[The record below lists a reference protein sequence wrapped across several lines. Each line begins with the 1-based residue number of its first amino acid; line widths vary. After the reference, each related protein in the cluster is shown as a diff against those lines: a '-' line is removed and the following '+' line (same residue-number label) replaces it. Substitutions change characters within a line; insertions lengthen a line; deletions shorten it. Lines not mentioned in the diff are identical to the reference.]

1 MRSNIFGLAVLALLA
16 AASGC
21 QKVSTTSESRPDLSG
36 VWIGPATTL
45 EPPAPMTAR
54 GQALFDTTKP
64 LYGPRSVPVA
74 ESNDPVNT
82 CDPQGF
88 PRILFL
94 RSPLSGME
102 FIRTPD
108 RMLQV
113 FYYQHVLR
121 EIWTDGRSLPTDVG
135 GTSPQS
141 PDPRWYGYSKGQWSD
156 DANGAVFVVET
167 VGAMETW
174 GDEEGHPHG
183 IGARIEERYR
193 LLDHDSLELVVTVDD
208 AEMFQNRF
216 VASKQVF
223 KRNKEL
229 GEQLCVPSAA
239 SEYLELIARPAA
251 ANKKR
256 NAGK

>member
-1 MRSNIFGLAVLALLA
+1 MRSHLLWLAVPMLLLALP
-16 AASGC
+16 GC
-21 QKVSTTSESRPDLSG
+21 RKTSTTAQAHPDLSG

-45 EPPAPMTAR
+45 QPAAPMTAT
-54 GQALFDTTKP
+54 GQAFFDATKP

-102 FIRTPD
+102 LLQTPN
-108 RMLQV
+108 RVLQV
-113 FYYQHVLR
+113 FFYQRVLR
-121 EIWTDGRSLPTDVG
+121 DIWTDGRALPNDVG
-135 GTSPQS
+135 GADPKS
-141 PDPRWYGYSKGQWSD
+141 PDPRWYGYSAGHWSSD
-156 DANGAVFVVET
+156 GVFVVET
-167 VGAMETW
+167 VGAVETW

-183 IGARIEERYR
+183 LGARVEERYR

-208 AEMFQNRF
+208 KEMYQKPF

-223 KRNKEL
+223 KRASDL
-229 GEQLCVPSAA
+229 GEQLCVPSIA
-239 SEYLELIARPAA
+239 SQYLELIAKPAA
-251 ANKKR
+251 ATK
-256 NAGK
+256 